1 MNPRHYL
8 RLIVTAA
15 ASLAVATVFAQNP
28 ATPQTAGAPA
38 QQPGRG
44 QIPIPQ
50 PCTPEQIAAAQ
61 AAAAGQAPDAQAAGR
76 GRGGGRGGGVPCHM
90 PDKRE
95 GLTPGRYDAGQA
107 AMNLKLVSS
116 MKQPDGMFD
125 PNATGRSLDY
135 ANSDLAFGL
144 NGNLVLQGN
153 FHGLIFYNVED
164 PARVKLETIVPCPGG
179 QGDVSIYG
187 HLAFM
192 SVESYGRIDCG
203 SGRPAPPTPPAG
215 GAANAAPGGRGAGGG
230 RGTAPPD
237 PDRMF
242 GVRIFDI
249 TDPMKPRQVAAVQ
262 TCRGSHTHSLVT
274 DPNDKDNIYIYVS
287 GTAGIR
293 SADEKAGCVADP
305 AASNTSSFGIDVI
318 KVPLAH
324 PEQSAVVNHAY
335 IFADANT
342 GQIASLHGRRQ
353 GTGEPSPNPT
363 AGCHDVTSYPFAKLL
378 GGACSG
384 NGLLLDIKDVTHP
397 KRLDDVADAAFAFW
411 HSATFNN
418 DATKLLFSD
427 EWGGGTQPMCQS
439 SDPPMWGGDAVY
451 DIQGTGDGR
460 HLHFG
465 GYYKMPAWQTATE
478 NCVAH
483 NGGLVPVP
491 GRDIMS
497 QAFYQGGATVFDFTD
512 PANIKEIAYFDRGPI
527 DANQL
532 IIGGYWS
539 VYYYNGY
546 LYGSEIARGLDIFE
560 LTPSEY
566 LSQNEIDAAKLATRE
581 GCGAPGDLNLQ
592 CQPHYVWPASFVVA
606 RAYLDQLTRSK
617 TLTQDRADALSA
629 AMKQVEDSNGSARSA
644 AKTKLESLTAELAK
658 DATAAPAIDAA
669 RIRACVSTIQRRS
682 AELK

>member
-15 ASLAVATVFAQNP
+15 ASLAVATVFAQTP
-28 ATPQTAGAPA
+28 ATPQTAGAPPA

-50 PCTPEQIAAAQ
+50 ACTPEQIAAAQ
-61 AAAAGQAPDAQAAGR
+61 AAAAGQTPDPQAAAR
-76 GRGGGRGGGVPCHM
+76 GRAGGRGGGVPCHM

-107 AMNLKLVSS
+107 AMNMKLVSS

-164 PARVKLETIVPCPGG
+164 PARVKLETIVTCPGG
-179 QGDVSIYG
+179 QGDVSIWG

-203 SGRPAPPTPPAG
+203 SGRPAPPTPPPA
-215 GAANAAPGGRGAGGG
+215 GAANAAPGGRGGG

-249 TDPMKPRQVAAVQ
+249 TDPMKPRQVAVVQ

-305 AASNTSSFGIDVI
+305 TAPNTSSFGIDVI

-324 PEQSAVVNHAY
+324 PEQAAVVNHAY

-427 EWGGGTQPMCQS
+427 EWGGGTQPMCQA

-546 LYGSEIARGLDIFE
+546 LYGSEIARGLDIFQ

-629 AMKQVEDSNGSARSA
+629 VMKQVEDSNGSARGA
-644 AKTKLESLTAELAK
+644 AKTKLDSLTADLAK
-658 DATAAPAIDAA
+658 DAATAPAIDAA
-669 RIRACVSTIQRRS
+669 RIRACVSTIQKRS

>member
-8 RLIVTAA
+8 RLIVVTAA
-15 ASLAVATVFAQNP
+15 ASLGVATVFAQNP
-28 ATPQTAGAPA
+28 ATPPAAGAAPA

-50 PCTPEQIAAAQ
+50 ACTPEQIAAAQ
-61 AAAAGQAPDAQAAGR
+61 AAAAGQTSPDAQAAGR
-76 GRGGGRGGGVPCHM
+76 GRGGGGRGGGVPCHM

-95 GLTPGRYDAGQA
+95 GLSPGKYDAGQA

-116 MKQPDGMFD
+116 MRQPEGMYD
-125 PNATGRSLDY
+125 PNATGRGLDS

-144 NGNLVLQGN
+144 NGRLALQGN

-164 PARVKLETIVPCPGG
+164 PARMKLETIVACPGG
-179 QGDVSIYG
+179 QGDVSIWG
-187 HLAFM
+187 NLAFM
-192 SVESYGRIDCG
+192 SVESYGRLDCG
-203 SGRPAPPTPPAG
+203 PGRPGGRGATPPAAG
-215 GAANAAPGGRGAGGG
+215 AATPTPAGAANAAPQAAGRGAGGG

-237 PDRMF
+237 PDRMY

-249 TDPMKPRQVAAVQ
+249 ADPTKPRQVAGVQ
-262 TCRGSHTHSLVT
+262 TCRGSHTHSIVV

-287 GTAGIR
+287 GTSGIR
-293 SADEKAGCVADP
+293 SPEEKTGCVADP
-305 AASNTSSFGIDVI
+305 NAPDTSSFGIDVI

-342 GQIASLHGRRQ
+342 GQIASLHGRDQ
-353 GTGEPSPNPT
+353 GTGAPKANPT
-363 AGCHDVTSYPFAKLL
+363 AGCHDVTSYPFARLL

-427 EWGGGTQPMCQS
+427 EWGGGTNPMCQAT
-439 SDPPMWGGDAVY
+439 DPPMWGGDAVY

-512 PANIKEIAYFDRGPI
+512 PANIKEIA
-527 DANQL
+527 
-532 IIGGYWS
+532 
-539 VYYYNGY
+539 
-546 LYGSEIARGLDIFE
+546 
-560 LTPSEY
+560 
-566 LSQNEIDAAKLATRE
+566 
-581 GCGAPGDLNLQ
+581 
-592 CQPHYVWPASFVVA
+592 
-606 RAYLDQLTRSK
+606 
-617 TLTQDRADALSA
+617 
-629 AMKQVEDSNGSARSA
+629 
-644 AKTKLESLTAELAK
+644 
-658 DATAAPAIDAA
+658 
-669 RIRACVSTIQRRS
+669 
-682 AELK
+682 

>member
-1 MNPRHYL
+1 MNPRHHL
-8 RLIVTAA
+8 RLIVATAA

-28 ATPQTAGAPA
+28 ATPPPAGAVPA
-38 QQPGRG
+38 QQQPGRG

-61 AAAAGQAPDAQAAGR
+61 AAAAGQTPDAQAAGR

-95 GLTPGRYDAGQA
+95 GLTPGKYDAGQV
-107 AMNLKLVSS
+107 AMNLKVVSS
-116 MKQPDGMFD
+116 MRQPEGMYD
-125 PNATGRSLDY
+125 PNASGRSLDY
-135 ANSDLAFGL
+135 ANSYLAFGL
-144 NGNLVLQGN
+144 NGRLALQGN

-164 PARVKLETIVPCPGG
+164 PARVKLETIVACPGG
-179 QGDVSIYG
+179 QGDVSIWG

-192 SVESYGRIDCG
+192 SVEGYGRLDCG
-203 SGRPAPPTPPAG
+203 SATPAGRGGGRAATPPAAAATPPAA
-215 GAANAAPGGRGAGGG
+215 GAANQPAQAAPGRGAGGG

-237 PDRMF
+237 PDRMY

-249 TDPMKPRQVAAVQ
+249 TDPLKPRQVAGVQ

-287 GTAGIR
+287 GTSGIR
-293 SADEKAGCVADP
+293 SSDEKAGCVADP
-305 AASNTSSFGIDVI
+305 AAPNTSSYGIDVI

-324 PEQSAVVNHAY
+324 PEQAAVVNHAY

-342 GQIASLHGRRQ
+342 GELASLHGRRQ

-363 AGCHDVTSYPFAKLL
+363 AGCHAVTSYPFMSLL

-384 NGLLLDIKDVTHP
+384 NGILLDTSDPVHP

-439 SDPPMWGGDAVY
+439 SDPAMWGGDAVY
-451 DIQGTGDGR
+451 DIQGSGDGR

-532 IIGGYWS
+532 IIGGYWG

-546 LYGSEIARGLDIFE
+546 LYGSEIARGLDVFE

-581 GCGAPGDLNLQ
+581 GCGAPSDLNPQ

-617 TLTQDRADALSA
+617 VLTQERVDALNA
-629 AMKQVEDSNGSARSA
+629 AMKDV
-644 AKTKLESLTAELAK
+644 
-658 DATAAPAIDAA
+658 
-669 RIRACVSTIQRRS
+669 
-682 AELK
+682 

>member
-1 MNPRHYL
+1 MY
-8 RLIVTAA
+8 
-15 ASLAVATVFAQNP
+15 
-28 ATPQTAGAPA
+28 
-38 QQPGRG
+38 
-44 QIPIPQ
+44 
-50 PCTPEQIAAAQ
+50 
-61 AAAAGQAPDAQAAGR
+61 
-76 GRGGGRGGGVPCHM
+76 
-90 PDKRE
+90 
-95 GLTPGRYDAGQA
+95 
-107 AMNLKLVSS
+107 
-116 MKQPDGMFD
+116 
-125 PNATGRSLDY
+125 
-135 ANSDLAFGL
+135 
-144 NGNLVLQGN
+144 
-153 FHGLIFYNVED
+153 
-164 PARVKLETIVPCPGG
+164 
-179 QGDVSIYG
+179 
-187 HLAFM
+187 
-192 SVESYGRIDCG
+192 
-203 SGRPAPPTPPAG
+203 
-215 GAANAAPGGRGAGGG
+215 
-230 RGTAPPD
+230 
-237 PDRMF
+237 

-249 TDPMKPRQVAAVQ
+249 TDPLKPRQVAGVQ

-287 GTAGIR
+287 GTSGIR
-293 SADEKAGCVADP
+293 SPDEKAGCVADP
-305 AASNTSSFGIDVI
+305 TAPNTSSYGIDVI

-324 PEQSAVVNHAY
+324 PEQAAVVNHAY

-342 GQIASLHGRRQ
+342 GELASLHGRRQ

-363 AGCHDVTSYPFAKLL
+363 AGCHDVTSYPFARLL

-427 EWGGGTQPMCQS
+427 EWGGGTNPMCQS
-439 SDPPMWGGDAVY
+439 TDPPMWGGDAVY

-512 PANIKEIAYFDRGPI
+512 PAHIQEIAYFDRGPI

-532 IIGGYWS
+532 VIGGYWG

-546 LYGSEIARGLDIFE
+546 LYGSEIARGLDVFE

-581 GCGAPGDLNLQ
+581 GCGAPSDLNPQ

-606 RAYLDQLTRSK
+606 RAYLDQLTRDK
-617 TLTQDRADALSA
+617 ALPQERADALSA
-629 AMKQVEDSNGSARSA
+629 AMKQVEDTSGSARTA
-644 AKTKLESLTAELAK
+644 AKAHLESLAADLVK
-658 DATAAPAIDAA
+658 DAAAAPALHAA
-669 RIRACVSTIQRRS
+669 RMRACASTIQKRD